1 MVGGATAEGRV
12 ASAAASEGR
21 GELLSAAEAE
31 GHAKAPNEEGVTHG
45 ESGNIALRDVSEE
58 REPQSLR
65 QQHLNVSGELAAL
78 RTVAEN
84 AKMQETT
91 NVMAVREEE
100 SRVPPQ
106 VPEEGTAVAEEVAVA
121 DASIWTNDTAMLSRE
136 RPLVGE
142 KIAFEEE
149 EVEFGAQVRA
159 CGD

>member
-1 MVGGATAEGRV
+1 
-12 ASAAASEGR
+12 
-21 GELLSAAEAE
+21 
-31 GHAKAPNEEGVTHG
+31 
-45 ESGNIALRDVSEE
+45 
-58 REPQSLR
+58 
-65 QQHLNVSGELAAL
+65 
-78 RTVAEN
+78 
-84 AKMQETT
+84 MQETT